1 MVDGS
6 LKLQGGFMRFWTK
19 TWFWAVVVAV
29 TLFVIVLTTPV
40 NLLLHAITMV
50 IRFKFLTIP
59 TLLSV
64 VVLIIAIITWMVS
77 RSQNLGVSL
86 IVMWLLS
93 LFLWVPYSGAQVQ
106 RTLAASMEYQTL
118 ETLQQVETTGIRM
131 YPLDVVNNL
140 LKQKNR
146 DSALKIGDIDP
157 ILTDDTTLWTAP
169 SIKRGARW
177 WSGGTDGFFHFQ
189 GNNAFVRAPFVR
201 AEHGPQWTKIQWKFL
216 AQQDY
221 WVHIEDVSY
230 IQVSQ
235 GNYLGFASYY
245 SYEGLPFWGY
255 KPYWKGVFTFD
266 SDANITNYTAEQ
278 IRSGQKPFE
287 QAVQYVPITVSEVY
301 ARAFANFRGN
311 RTDGG
316 LNGIFQVMFNSR
328 NQLQIPHIPDS
339 ANQLP
344 FLQSINNRPVWVFM
358 LEPANDEAD
367 TLEVVF
373 MQDAELGSISTYLVP
388 QGQSLLGPES
398 ITAQM
403 KAKLASSGRVFQNPD
418 QSESQQF
425 IILEPAPLFHG
436 GKVYYKASL
445 VPGAKNALTSTIISN
460 SNLDDFRLIEYE
472 EATSQDEILP
482 DLRRGFPRLS
492 SVQSTAQP
500 QYSDERS
507 VAAPLPVRFDFENL
521 TDEQLHD
528 LIDHANRELRSR

>member
-1 MVDGS
+1 M
-6 LKLQGGFMRFWTK
+6 
-19 TWFWAVVVAV
+19 
-29 TLFVIVLTTPV
+29 
-40 NLLLHAITMV
+40 
-50 IRFKFLTIP
+50 
-59 TLLSV
+59 
-64 VVLIIAIITWMVS
+64 
-77 RSQNLGVSL
+77 
-86 IVMWLLS
+86 
-93 LFLWVPYSGAQVQ
+93 
-106 RTLAASMEYQTL
+106 
-118 ETLQQVETTGIRM
+118 
-131 YPLDVVNNL
+131 
-140 LKQKNR
+140 
-146 DSALKIGDIDP
+146 
-157 ILTDDTTLWTAP
+157 
-169 SIKRGARW
+169 
-177 WSGGTDGFFHFQ
+177 
-189 GNNAFVRAPFVR
+189 
-201 AEHGPQWTKIQWKFL
+201 
-216 AQQDY
+216 
-221 WVHIEDVSY
+221 
-230 IQVSQ
+230 SQ

-344 FLQSINNRPVWVFM
+344 FLQSINNRPVWVFT